1 MNPSLLLHVVE
12 RLENVLHKL
21 PDAIQRPVLREITP
35 LKELFLRQRPAR
47 LLICGLPDQ
56 PLDEIVATLFATS
69 EDAGHSAIASHIHR
83 WENWQIG
90 DRGSVSLLDARGVDL
105 VAAADTR
112 DEVQNFAPD
121 IILCVDDF
129 LAGRVKRKRAADS
142 LTSCL
147 DLFGTAAPA
156 SPILAV
162 NLNPP
167 KSARTSPDSSE
178 TTARDNRIAAAFDFS
193 KNPSA
198 ESKRFCSAVS
208 RRVPNEA
215 RVEMIRI
222 SGDREAQNEIAQT
235 LTKSAS
241 VICGAIGAQPI
252 PLADLPILTTLQLLM
267 VSGIMYVSG
276 RERSLR
282 AATEFVAALGVNVGA
297 GMLLREGT
305 RAVLKFI
312 PGWGNVVCGMIAA
325 GGTYAMGRAASV
337 YFIDGVSL
345 KDARRTY
352 LASRK
357 RKSKPPY
364 LESGERSSRKTLH
377 RVAQNHGE

>member
-12 RLENVLHKL
+12 RLENVLHRL

-47 LLICGLPDQ
+47 LLICGLPDR
-56 PLDEIVATLFATS
+56 PLYEIVATLFGMP
-69 EDAGHSAIASHIHR
+69 EDAPQTALATHIHR

-90 DRGSVSLLDARGVDL
+90 DRGSVSLLDARGVDP

-112 DEVQNFAPD
+112 EEVQNSAPD
-121 IILCVDDF
+121 IIVCVDDF
-129 LAGRVKRKRAADS
+129 GAGRVKRKRANDS

-147 DLFGTAAPA
+147 DLFGSVTPPG
-156 SPILAV
+156 PILAV

-167 KSARTSPDSSE
+167 KSAKVSPDSSE
-178 TTARDNRIAAAFDFS
+178 PTARDNRIVATFDFS
-193 KNPSA
+193 KNPEA
-198 ESKRFCSAVS
+198 ESKRFCSAIS

-222 SGDREAQNEIAQT
+222 SGDKTAQNEIAQT

-252 PLADLPILTTLQLLM
+252 PLADLPILTTLQLLL

-282 AATEFVAALGVNVGA
+282 AATEFVATLGVNVGA
-297 GMLLREGT
+297 GMLLREGA

-325 GGTYAMGRAASV
+325 GGTYGIGRAASV

-345 KDARRTY
+345 RDARRTY
-352 LASRK
+352 LTSRK
-357 RKSKPPY
+357 RKAKPTY
-364 LESGERSSRKTLH
+364 LENGERHAPDSLR
-377 RVAQNHGE
+377 RVTRNHSE